1 MARLTWTTEAASSI
15 RDIYQSIARNRPETA
30 QRTVESILNKVDSL
44 TECPDLGQLY
54 RYDSGGAVRV
64 LSYGNFRVAYLVEA
78 RNDGTGDDD
87 GCGEVV
93 VLGVFHGLI
102 FLPL

>member
-44 TECPDLGQLY
+44 AEYPDLGHPY
-54 RYDSGGAVRV
+54 RFDSGGTIRV
-64 LSYGNFRVAYLVEA
+64 FSYGNFRIAYLVEESP
-78 RNDGTGDDD
+78 DGP
-87 GCGEVV
+87 ELV

>member
-1 MARLTWTTEAASSI
+1 MARLTWTSEAASSI

-44 TECPDLGQLY
+44 TEYPDLGHPY
-54 RYDSGGAVRV
+54 RYDSGGAIRV
-64 LSYGNFRVAYLVEA
+64 LSYGSFRVAYLVEEGG
-78 RNDGTGDDD
+78 DEDGDDQD
-87 GCGEVV
+87 GGEVV